1 MGPFKGLKRLS
12 SNVYTLELPSDLGIS
27 PTFNVADLTL
37 YHGHVN
43 DEYPEE
49 QAIAL
54 PAAPP
59 PTDKIIDVLDGPIV
73 STRQGG
79 F

>member
-1 MGPFKGLKRLS
+1 MFIR
-12 SNVYTLELPSDLGIS
+12 LPSDLGIS

-54 PAAPP
+54 PAAPLP
-59 PTDKIIDVLDGPIV
+59 IDKIIAVLDDPIV
-73 STRQGG
+73 STHQGG